1 VIIEGQRFGAA
12 SRCDPASWALVPGKG
27 LEMKTYGL
35 LLRRTNEYGTERVE
49 AYVVCREAGKDH
61 PYGCSSDGENSY
73 DSNVPKH
80 LHGLQVDGL
89 GMYGF
94 VSDCTDQPFIGH
106 EAEFRNIFAIDMAKA
121 ARIAKTLKRVLA
133 RIQKDSAYEPGDRL
147 VSLAAALKLSFVVER
162 KADASSKLR
171 WSSNYSENDWRWMTI
186 PEGRDRYRQLIAEA
200 VADVRKAKGLAA

>member
-1 VIIEGQRFGAA
+1 
-12 SRCDPASWALVPGKG
+12 
-27 LEMKTYGL
+27 MKTYGL

-73 DSNVPKH
+73 DVYVPKH

-94 VSDCTDQPFIGH
+94 VTDSSNDCTFIGH
-106 EAEFRNIFAIDMAKA
+106 DVEFRNIFCIDMHKA
-121 ARIAKTLKRVLA
+121 TRIAKTLKRVLA
-133 RIQKDSAYEPGDRL
+133 RVNKDNAFEPGDRL

-162 KADASSKLR
+162 KSDASTKLR
-171 WSSNYSENDWRWMTI
+171 WSSSYSENDWRWMSI
-186 PEGRDRYRQLIAEA
+186 PEGRDRYRALIAEA
-200 VADVRKAKGLAA
+200 TDEVRQRKGFAA